1 MPRPATAD
9 ADWNSGDRTSGDKAP
24 EYPAAAG
31 EKRSTDAHP
40 VTQTATEARAGVT
53 GHNASVVLL
62 TSLVGVI
69 LAFVVIYV
77 AFFAR

>member
-1 MPRPATAD
+1 MPRPASAD
-9 ADWNSGDRTSGDKAP
+9 ADWNRGAGNPGDKAP
-24 EYPAAAG
+24 EYPASAG

-40 VTQTATEARAGVT
+40 VTETATEARAGVT
-53 GHNASVVLL
+53 GHNVNVVLVV
-62 TSLVGVI
+62 SLAGVI

>member
-9 ADWNSGDRTSGDKAP
+9 ADWNSGERNPGGKAP

-40 VTQTATEARAGVT
+40 AVETGTEARAGVT
-53 GHNASVVLL
+53 GHNASVVLVI
-62 TSLVGVI
+62 SLAAVI

-77 AFFAR
+77 AFWAR